1 MVFFPSSTPTAGMQ
15 SWIHAGVKLF
25 TRPFSC
31 SCWLHLFH
39 WRVWEQTSSSSHSK
53 ASCLH
58 VAQRPLLLPHQVSS
72 NCGGLFASAHVQL
85 QTMASCNLQRIVA
98 DPGALVL
105 SRGPLQMHLH
115 TSLFVYTCIH
125 KQTGDNSMMCTCVY
139 TQSLPLLL
147 TNQCSNT
154 LHVSNI
160 CNIAHGPVHYLAI
173 LPLQMC
179 LTPPQILQ
187 SGYI

>member
-1 MVFFPSSTPTAGMQ
+1 MTWQSAFCRLVEFKHWLANMVFFPSSTPTAGMQ

-39 WRVWEQTSSSSHSK
+39 WRVWEQTSPSSHSK

-105 SRGPLQMHLH
+105 FRGPLQMHLH
-115 TSLFVYTCIH
+115 MQKPLNVYTNKLVITAWCVH
-125 KQTGDNSMMCTCVY
+125 VY
-139 TQSLPLLL
+139 THKAY
-147 TNQCSNT
+147 TTAVN
-154 LHVSNI
+154 
-160 CNIAHGPVHYLAI
+160 
-173 LPLQMC
+173 
-179 LTPPQILQ
+179 
-187 SGYI
+187 